1 MRFGGQLLLSKIC
14 CKASTWCCC
23 LTFCWAQVRIV
34 EASKSVY
41 AAIVNNHVLVKIGPG
56 RWDPTSIDQA
66 LSTGAWE
73 QELAGPG
80 FMVWGLT

>member
-1 MRFGGQLLLSKIC
+1 M
-14 CKASTWCCC
+14 
-23 LTFCWAQVRIV
+23 

-66 LSTGAWE
+66 LYAGAWE